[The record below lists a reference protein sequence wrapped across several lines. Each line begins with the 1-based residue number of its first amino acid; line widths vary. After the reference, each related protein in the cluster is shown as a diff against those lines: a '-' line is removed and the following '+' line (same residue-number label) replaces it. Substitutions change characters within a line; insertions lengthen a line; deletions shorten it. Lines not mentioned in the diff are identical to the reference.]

1 MIGLV
6 RISIAP
12 AILVGITI
20 ASGQQPTP
28 TPTPKVLECSIPVY
42 KPSEVDRRVKVLTYP
57 EPNFDFREFL
67 TNQGT
72 VIVLRSI
79 FCGSGKV
86 TDIKVQRGVS
96 KRLDEEAIR
105 TAKTIKFRPAE
116 KNGEKVS
123 QWMTL
128 EYHLND

>member
-1 MIGLV
+1 MLLWIA
-6 RISIAP
+6 SIA
-12 AILVGITI
+12 
-20 ASGQQPTP
+20 GQQSTP
-28 TPTPKVLECSIPVY
+28 TPTPNVPECSIPVY
-42 KPSEVDRRVKVLTYP
+42 KSSEVDRRVKVLTFP
-57 EPNFDFREFL
+57 EPNFDDREFQR
-67 TNQGT
+67 NQRT

-105 TAKTIKFRPAE
+105 TAKTIRFRPAE
-116 KNGEKVS
+116 KNGEQVS

-128 EYHLND
+128 EYHIDRW